1 MSESLTTYR
10 VGKYGLEVSPYDAHD
25 VRGLLFAWEP
35 PSEAYSY
42 FMGVDPTVGV
52 LGWTRSTRTDEDYKH
67 DNAAVEVFRA
77 GSWKMVKEYMEKDGK
92 QVEVQQ
98 LKRTPDIQ
106 VAEWTGPIDAQ
117 DFASICNFIGRLYGG
132 SHEDKQALA
141 IIEVSPGPGW
151 MTQRE
156 MHDRFGY
163 DHFYHWLQEGRNMTQ
178 RDTGNMGWYSNFR
191 NRRDLWTRSGGH
203 LKRRNAILR
212 SKWLVE
218 EMVACT
224 PDNFFSMTGR
234 AARLGKSGLNDDR
247 VVATMLALW
256 AANEWVIG
264 AEPTE
269 PAALTNAASTDW
281 QNSAMTAEDL
291 AAIWD
296 ARVQELQD

>member
-25 VRGLLFAWEP
+25 VRGLLLAWEP
-35 PSEAYSY
+35 PRDTMDYS
-42 FMGVDPTVGV
+42 MGVDPTAGV
-52 LGWTRSTRTDEDYKH
+52 LGWTRATRTDEDYKH
-67 DNAAVEVFRA
+67 DNAAIEVLRVGGYREEVTRDA
-77 GSWKMVKEYMEKDGK
+77 DGK
-92 QVEVQQ
+92 ESRSLVKQ
-98 LKRTPDIQ
+98 PDVQ
-106 VAEWTGPIDAQ
+106 VAEWVGPIDAQ
-117 DFASICNFIGRLYGG
+117 DLAYIANFVGRLYGG
-132 SHEDKQALA
+132 SHEDHQALA
-141 IIEVSPGPGW
+141 TIEVYPGPGW
-151 MTQRE
+151 LTQRE

-163 DHFYHWLQEGRNMTQ
+163 SRFLPWLQEGRNMLQ
-178 RDTGNMGWYSNFR
+178 RDTGKRGWISNQHT
-191 NRRDLWTRSGGH
+191 RRDLWVRCGGH
-203 LKRRNAILR
+203 LKRRKCQLR

-224 PDNFFSMTGR
+224 PDNFIALTAR

-247 VVATMLALW
+247 VVALMLAIW

-269 PAALTNAASTDW
+269 PAALTNVASTDW

-296 ARVQELQD
+296 ARVAELQD